1 MSWSPVRYADQ
12 RALPVVR
19 VDRSS
24 RRLRLSG
31 LRASASGRW
40 RLSTISCTAR
50 SAQCWPARAPW
61 QSTWSRHGWRR
72 RRWGGRLPY
81 YASCSIHRLARSTG
95 RWPLSPVASPPGRH
109 CVGRCPHWHSGL
121 GRRASAAAI
130 CPRSPGTGAPSRRR
144 GSAVRR
150 HEETT
155 GCTGRIS
162 GKRSVPP
169 SPRSA
174 EQRDGVAADLGGEHV
189 AEVGKEGAALQ
200 AAGDRGREQP
210 RDGALALLGLAAQ
223 RQLAV
228 DHRAAQAALGVV
240 VGGLDA
246 GHAREAPEGRPAL
259 QPESGWL
266 WMRTSWW
273 QQRVARLIARKAKC
287 LWTPSGSPALPDSAG
302 SGREFHFAAVPR
314 CPLWQRGGR
323 ILLPRFLKPPI
334 QRAHDE
340 RRGDGRQVDGD
351 LRRGLVCQRSTSAAA
366 IVVRVERGPGQ
377 VDGSTMVGG
386 FEDAPARPVAW
397 NLRPLS
403 GCCRMS
409 EKKRVIVLEE
419 LAPESIELLRSDGLE
434 VDAGTGWDE
443 DELLR
448 RIPGCHGLIVGPAH
462 VVTAEIL
469 RAGGD
474 LQVVGRTG
482 LSVANVDVAEATR
495 RGIVVANTPQ
505 SNVICAAE
513 LALAMVL
520 ACARDLMGTHA
531 DLRAGRWEP
540 DKWARSSV
548 EVRGRTLGIVGL
560 GHVAPLLAEDAL
572 ALGMKV
578 LACDPLVPAER
589 SPELAMEAVD
599 DPGRIYAEADFIAVD
614 LPSGAQTEGLIG
626 DDEFAQM
633 KDGVRLIS
641 LARPGIVDPAAPG

>member
-81 YASCSIHRLARSTG
+81 YASCSIHRLAGSTG

-200 AAGDRGREQP
+200 AAGDRGREQS

-223 RQLAV
+223 RELAV
-228 DHRAAQAALGVV
+228 DHRAAQATFGVV
-240 VGGLDA
+240 VGRLDA
-246 GHAREAPEGRPAL
+246 GHAGEAPEGRPAL
-259 QPESGWL
+259 QQVLGEGA
-266 WMRTSWW
+266 
-273 QQRVARLIARKAKC
+273 V
-287 LWTPSGSPALPDSAG
+287 
-302 SGREFHFAAVPR
+302 AAVTGALSR
-314 CPLWQRGGR
+314 R
-323 ILLPRFLKPPI
+323 LLE
-334 QRAHDE
+334 QRAELLLERVDTLKQARAVSVRAELCPGCEQPCGDPKAGGAELLLGAEALAVGAEVAHQVRPAELTSLHIEVVVGPPAVRAGDAGELLAEQRLSLALVATLGDAEDGGACSDRWWAYDYLDAE
-340 RRGDGRQVDGD
+340 RRQ
-351 LRRGLVCQRSTSAAA
+351 LC
-366 IVVRVERGPGQ
+366 
-377 VDGSTMVGG
+377 
-386 FEDAPARPVAW
+386 W
-397 NLRPLS
+397 
-403 GCCRMS
+403 
-409 EKKRVIVLEE
+409 
-419 LAPESIELLRSDGLE
+419 
-434 VDAGTGWDE
+434 
-443 DELLR
+443 
-448 RIPGCHGLIVGPAH
+448 AH
-462 VVTAEIL
+462 L
-469 RAGGD
+469 
-474 LQVVGRTG
+474 
-482 LSVANVDVAEATR
+482 
-495 RGIVVANTPQ
+495 
-505 SNVICAAE
+505 
-513 LALAMVL
+513 
-520 ACARDLMGTHA
+520 ARDLTAHS
-531 DLRAGRWEP
+531 E
-540 DKWARSSV
+540 
-548 EVRGRTLGIVGL
+548 GL
-560 GHVAPLLAEDAL
+560 GAQKQFGAAGLGVAAGLFAAWAEFRADADRAEL
-572 ALGMKV
+572 CPG
-578 LACDPLVPAER
+578 CEQPCGDP
-589 SPELAMEAVD
+589 
-599 DPGRIYAEADFIAVD
+599 I
-614 LPSGAQTEGLIG
+614 
-626 DDEFAQM
+626 
-633 KDGVRLIS
+633 
-641 LARPGIVDPAAPG
+641 